1 MCHVRFTISASYRK
15 EVERHL
21 KTAQHL
27 GHLRQVKY
35 LLAILAV
42 LDDQSFAQVALVLRV
57 HEKTVAPWGHLGCCA
72 GIQGAPPPT
81 PTGRP
86 PHLTPTPPARS
97 PRYVD

>member
-42 LDDQSFAQVALVLRV
+42 MDDQSFAQIALVLGV
-57 HEKTVAPWGHLGCCA
+57 HEKTIATWVRLFCCY
-72 GIQGAPPPT
+72 GIQGAPQT
-81 PTGRP
+81 KPTGRP
-86 PHLTPTPPARS
+86 PETDPHAARS
-97 PRYVD
+97 TRYFH